1 MGALAVCK
9 CSSAACSAMQRG
21 APAAHPAMAITRC
34 VIAMAVFTVL
44 STGDALAEMPP
55 LNSRALGDLLIQ
67 RGGIVDGHAA
77 AALGV
82 MLIQRNEEAAE
93 DTDSITPSPAEEN
106 IIFAETK
113 VDDDAFVTSN
123 ELVQSSSNELAALKS
138 RLDVQVAKA
147 KKKMKA
153 GKGNKSAKKAAKL
166 AKKVLKMAKKVKKE
180 RKAAQLKK
188 KAKKAGKKKKK
199 SSPKPHTSK
208 AKEKMVSKDP
218 ISDRLSKARKNYRL
232 REKKE
237 QALVVADQKKVSS
250 LKSEVATLTRKLAK
264 ANDSLK
270 KSSMSLAR
278 HRELHAFDLK
288 TYKRLRVKETHRKKM
303 VWIKA
308 AIRKQRARVRK
319 EREEEEASREQLQK
333 YEERKQSLVKYH
345 AHKLSKLHDQSK
357 GKSSAPSNGASAVS
371 QAVRT
376 VERSMEDAHLE
387 AQLRPQVVHLKSK
400 LSGAALHTA
409 VRRLIQ
415 GVVAAKVDASLQ
427 KNETVRNAISR
438 AVMRRRRK
446 LGLPQVGGAGKIQAG
461 VVKNMQADSGLAAK
475 AKMEADAAV
484 VKVQAAR
491 KSLNAANARL
501 SRAVN
506 AVGHKGVTFSE
517 LELIQVA
524 NELQDQFR
532 LRGGDHGDIKP

>member
-1 MGALAVCK
+1 
-9 CSSAACSAMQRG
+9 
-21 APAAHPAMAITRC
+21 
-34 VIAMAVFTVL
+34 
-44 STGDALAEMPP
+44 
-55 LNSRALGDLLIQ
+55 
-67 RGGIVDGHAA
+67 
-77 AALGV
+77 
-82 MLIQRNEEAAE
+82 
-93 DTDSITPSPAEEN
+93 
-106 IIFAETK
+106 
-113 VDDDAFVTSN
+113 
-123 ELVQSSSNELAALKS
+123 LKS

-188 KAKKAGKKKKK
+188 KAKKKKK

-438 AVMRRRRK
+438 AVMRLRRK

-532 LRGGDHGDIKP
+532 LRGGDHGDSKP

>member
-1 MGALAVCK
+1 
-9 CSSAACSAMQRG
+9 
-21 APAAHPAMAITRC
+21 
-34 VIAMAVFTVL
+34 MAVFTVL

-67 RGGIVDGHAA
+67 RGGIADGHAA
-77 AALGV
+77 AEKSADEALGV

-147 KKKMKA
+147 KK
-153 GKGNKSAKKAAKL
+153 
-166 AKKVLKMAKKVKKE
+166 
-180 RKAAQLKK
+180 KK

-270 KSSMSLAR
+270 KSSMSLA
-278 HRELHAFDLK
+278 
-288 TYKRLRVKETHRKKM
+288 
-303 VWIKA
+303 
-308 AIRKQRARVRK
+308 
-319 EREEEEASREQLQK
+319 
-333 YEERKQSLVKYH
+333 
-345 AHKLSKLHDQSK
+345 
-357 GKSSAPSNGASAVS
+357 
-371 QAVRT
+371 
-376 VERSMEDAHLE
+376 
-387 AQLRPQVVHLKSK
+387 
-400 LSGAALHTA
+400 
-409 VRRLIQ
+409 
-415 GVVAAKVDASLQ
+415 
-427 KNETVRNAISR
+427 
-438 AVMRRRRK
+438 
-446 LGLPQVGGAGKIQAG
+446 
-461 VVKNMQADSGLAAK
+461 
-475 AKMEADAAV
+475 
-484 VKVQAAR
+484 
-491 KSLNAANARL
+491 
-501 SRAVN
+501 
-506 AVGHKGVTFSE
+506 
-517 LELIQVA
+517 
-524 NELQDQFR
+524 
-532 LRGGDHGDIKP
+532 